1 MRNRFSVETILAILV
16 ASLSILTAFGAYHVS
31 LAEAKAGEL
40 DVKAIKTITESNTEF
55 LRSNQEVMLD
65 YAAYDNYVIQGAEDD
80 DVADYYRDGFSEA
93 LEISMMRPDGP
104 FDDPYFDEIFLEA
117 DMLYDESLDL
127 FDAAQAAGEVADQLQ
142 LVMLITA
149 VGLSLSAFASIGD
162 QTGIKARMFIFIST
176 IILIFGVVRLADI
189 LIQ

>member
-1 MRNRFSVETILAILV
+1 MKNRFSVEVVLAILV
-16 ASLSILTAFGAYHVS
+16 ASLSVLTAFGAYHVS

-40 DVKAIKTITESNTEF
+40 DVKAIKAVTESNTEF

-65 YAAYDNYVIQGAEDD
+65 YAAYDNYVIQGADD
-80 DVADYYRDGFSEA
+80 DEIADYYRDGFSEA
-93 LEISMMRPDGP
+93 LETSLLRPDGP

-117 DMLYDESLDL
+117 DTLYAESLDL
-127 FDAAQAAGEVADQLQ
+127 FDDAQAAGEVADKLQ

-162 QTGIKARMFIFIST
+162 QTGIKSRMFIVIST
-176 IILIFGVVRLADI
+176 IILLFGVVRLADI
-189 LIQ
+189 LL